1 MPSTLTGVTART
13 TWPRP
18 ELIESERLI
27 LEPLRVSH
35 ADEMAPALNDAG
47 LHTFIGGRPA
57 TVAELRDRYA
67 AQVVGQSP
75 DGRQGWLNWIL
86 RHRHTGE
93 PVGTVQA
100 TLTRDRDRCGAE
112 LAWVVAVKHQ
122 RRGYAQEA
130 ATAMAGWLREHG
142 VAALIAHID
151 PAHQASMAIATR
163 LGMHATGVTVDGET
177 RWTT

>member
-1 MPSTLTGVTART
+1 MPD
-13 TWPRP
+13 
-18 ELIESERLI
+18 LIESERLI

-35 ADEMAPALNDAG
+35 ADEMAAALSDTG

-57 TVAELRDRYA
+57 TLEELRDRYA
-67 AQVVGQSP
+67 AQVIGQSP

-100 TLTRDRDRCGAE
+100 TLTRDRDRCVAE
-112 LAWVVAVKHQ
+112 LAWVIVVKHQ

-130 ATAMAGWLREHG
+130 AAAMAVWLQEHG
-142 VAALIAHID
+142 VDTLIAHIN
-151 PAHQASMAIATR
+151 PAHQASITIATR
-163 LGMHATGVTVDGET
+163 LGMHATGVAVDGET

>member
-1 MPSTLTGVTART
+1 VTAPGA
-13 TWPRP
+13 WPRP
-18 ELIESERLI
+18 DPIESGRLI

-35 ADEMAPALNDAG
+35 ADEMAPALDDAG

-57 TVAELRDRYA
+57 TAPELRDRYA
-67 AQVVGQSP
+67 AQALGQSP

-86 RHRHTGE
+86 RVRRTGE

-100 TLTRDRDRCGAE
+100 TLTRDPDRAAVVAE
-112 LAWVVAVKHQ
+112 LAWVVAVDHQ
-122 RRGYAQEA
+122 RRGYAREA
-130 ATAMAGWLREHG
+130 AAAMAGWLREHG
-142 VAALIAHID
+142 VDTLIAHVN
-151 PAHQASMAIATR
+151 PAHRASIAVATG